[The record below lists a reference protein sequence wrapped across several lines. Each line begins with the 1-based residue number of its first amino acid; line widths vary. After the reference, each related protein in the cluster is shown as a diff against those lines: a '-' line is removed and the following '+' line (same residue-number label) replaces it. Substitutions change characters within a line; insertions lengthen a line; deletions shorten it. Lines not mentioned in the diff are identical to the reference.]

1 MAPMSCSPV
10 VHPEVTSVMVGLCFS
25 LQTGRRISG
34 PALQELSLGL
44 LVTSQPL
51 EFWNECFQ
59 LPHYTHLFSRGHCFS
74 KVVRQELGAGDKQGG
89 SGRWC
94 WDEKVAGSCHVRE
107 SATSLDYSGASAIR
121 NPVWAGRR

>member
-1 MAPMSCSPV
+1 MSAFSCHIIPI
-10 VHPEVTSVMVGLCFS
+10 CF
-25 LQTGRRISG
+25 
-34 PALQELSLGL
+34 
-44 LVTSQPL
+44 L
-51 EFWNECFQ
+51 ED
-59 LPHYTHLFSRGHCFS
+59 TFS

-107 SATSLDYSGASAIR
+107 SATSLDSSGASAIR